1 MVDLVAAA
9 RAVSQATSARQ
20 ALDEPRRASLGI
32 HRTPAPGVAEDEQ
45 DRSEAHFPIEWR
57 AGPEIVDKDLA
68 SLIKN
73 YHRNGLPLVH
83 LWQSEKNMVALGLNR
98 HGLPGIYFT
107 RHAQ

>member
-20 ALDEPRRASLGI
+20 ALDEPRASLGV
-32 HRTPAPGVAEDEQ
+32 HSTPGVSAGEQ

-107 RHAQ
+107 RHSQ